1 MLWLNA
7 GVSSV
12 YKASVKQRRYSI
24 DLWFHMAECDANY
37 MRLMKLMPNLAE
49 SDCRS
54 FSLTSGLIDSSV
66 HFEVIE
72 RCKYTTVVRV
82 IQETCAHP
90 QRIKVPE
97 AEFAVR
103 MYHDAKSAEVIE
115 SQSERLFEAVYDYPN
130 PKMRQRDE
138 KVQINRFL
146 GEFLAA
152 CLKYGVSSEEPMT
165 VS

>member
-1 MLWLNA
+1 M
-7 GVSSV
+7 
-12 YKASVKQRRYSI
+12 KQRRYSI

-37 MRLMKLMPNLAE
+37 LRLMKLMPNLSE

-54 FSLTSGLIDSSV
+54 FRLNSGLVESSV
-66 HFEVIE
+66 HFEVTE

-82 IQETCAHP
+82 IQEISEHP
-90 QRIKVPE
+90 MRTNVAE
-97 AEFAVR
+97 VEFAVR